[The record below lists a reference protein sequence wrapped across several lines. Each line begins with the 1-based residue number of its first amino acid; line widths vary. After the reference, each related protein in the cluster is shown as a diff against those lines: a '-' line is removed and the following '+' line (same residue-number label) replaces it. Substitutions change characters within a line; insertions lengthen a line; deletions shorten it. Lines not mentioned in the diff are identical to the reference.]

1 MQTLTLDLCVVVP
14 AHNEETNLPLL
25 VNELSAALER
35 AGIVFQVL
43 FVDDGSRDHTA
54 DVIRRLAA
62 THKHVRA
69 IILSRNFGHQA
80 AVSIGLRYAR
90 GRAVAVMDADLQ
102 DRPEDLVQLYRRYLE
117 GADVVYAVR
126 RSRPENI
133 FKRSA
138 YAVFYRLLTRL
149 ASVPIPV
156 DSGDFCVMSAE
167 FVTRLNQLPERLRF
181 LRGLRAWIGGRQ
193 VSHPVDRDPRRTGKP
208 QYTFSK
214 LCRLA
219 IDGFIS
225 FSYVPLR
232 VASMLG
238 FLISG
243 LALIGIVVVLIWRVM
258 GLLPKGAGVA
268 TIALSVLF
276 IGGVQLLTLGVLGEY
291 VGRIFDEVKGR
302 PIAIVSEIVGEG
314 ESPDV

>member
-102 DRPEDLVQLYRRYLE
+102 DRPEDLVQLYRR
-117 GADVVYAVR
+117 
-126 RSRPENI
+126 
-133 FKRSA
+133 
-138 YAVFYRLLTRL
+138 
-149 ASVPIPV
+149 
-156 DSGDFCVMSAE
+156 
-167 FVTRLNQLPERLRF
+167 
-181 LRGLRAWIGGRQ
+181 
-193 VSHPVDRDPRRTGKP
+193 
-208 QYTFSK
+208 
-214 LCRLA
+214 
-219 IDGFIS
+219 
-225 FSYVPLR
+225 
-232 VASMLG
+232 
-238 FLISG
+238 
-243 LALIGIVVVLIWRVM
+243 
-258 GLLPKGAGVA
+258 
-268 TIALSVLF
+268 
-276 IGGVQLLTLGVLGEY
+276 
-291 VGRIFDEVKGR
+291 
-302 PIAIVSEIVGEG
+302 
-314 ESPDV
+314 